1 MKRLLLALLLAVVL
15 SLTLATPVFAGDP
28 PDAAKKGL
36 ERTIELYGGNDHTY
50 GSLRQGL
57 LAPWYY
63 GQKPNGWGGPIVA
76 YRLILDFLGN

>member
-1 MKRLLLALLLAVVL
+1 MKRLLLALILAVVL
-15 SLTLATPVFAGDP
+15 TVTFAAPAFAGDS

-50 GSLRQGL
+50 ESLRQGL

-63 GQKPNGWGGPIVA
+63 GQNPNGWAGPIVA
-76 YRLILDFLGN
+76 YYLILDFLGN